1 MGCGIESGAKTVAR
15 FILCGMIH
23 LGTTEASKKANKYTF
38 WSLDPR
44 GKFSLSDKKIKEKSF
59 GIAQFFQKK

>member
-23 LGTTEASKKANKYTF
+23 LETKEASKKANKYTF
-38 WSLDPR
+38 WFYPPIFDR
-44 GKFSLSDKKIKEKSF
+44 F
-59 GIAQFFQKK
+59 